1 MSLSMGYCQCN
12 FCGTSSRASVV
23 NSFVVPLQSTVSLAP
38 LGTNGHGC
46 VHASA
51 KALTE
56 TNLASASVNISRE
69 VETFKEQLSFGIDR
83 ILYGSSKE
91 GKQLTSFNSF

>member
-1 MSLSMGYCQCN
+1 MSSSMSYCLCS

-23 NSFVVPLQSTVSLAP
+23 NSFVVPLQPTVSLAP
-38 LGTNGHGC
+38 LGTSGC
-46 VHASA
+46 VVHASA
-51 KALTE
+51 KALIE
-56 TNLASASVNISRE
+56 TTDLASESVNISRE

-91 GKQLTSFNSF
+91 GKQC

>member
-1 MSLSMGYCQCN
+1 MSSLMGYCPCS

-23 NSFVVPLQSTVSLAP
+23 NSFVVPLQPTVSLAP
-38 LGTNGHGC
+38 LGTNGC
-46 VHASA
+46 VVHASA
-51 KALTE
+51 KALIE
-56 TNLASASVNISRE
+56 TNLASESVNISRE

>member
-1 MSLSMGYCQCN
+1 MSSSMGYCQCN

-23 NSFVVPLQSTVSLAP
+23 NSFVVPLQSTASLAP
-38 LGTNGHGC
+38 LGTNGC

-51 KALTE
+51 KALIE
-56 TNLASASVNISRE
+56 TNLASESVNISRE